1 MPKEEII
8 IIIIISGQNVAIIKK
23 GQAVVVPQ
31 NNTPHTQRKQLSP
44 IEYDI
49 PNTGVFIIH
58 IWLTNGIS
66 FMQGSTHV
74 VALPLPF
81 YC

>member
-8 IIIIISGQNVAIIKK
+8 IIIIISGQNVAIIEK

-44 IEYDI
+44 IQTQLASD
-49 PNTGVFIIH
+49 GA
-58 IWLTNGIS
+58 
-66 FMQGSTHV
+66 V
-74 VALPLPF
+74 V
-81 YC
+81 